1 MKCTEFREFYDDYV
15 LHEIDPEIEMQ
26 INEHL
31 LECEPCRKEI
41 SEREKII
48 DIFRRSQRFSPPGTL
63 YRRVTDGIGDTHK
76 ERVPLFGLPRGVVYA
91 AAAFVLGVVM
101 TKAVDS
107 LFLRVEQLRPVE
119 VKQEQLRPTPFSDTV
134 EFYSVPAKNLARI

>member
-1 MKCTEFREFYDDYV
+1 MDCAEFRGFYDDYI
-15 LHEIDPEIEMQ
+15 LNELEPQKEMQ

-48 DIFRRSQRFSPPGTL
+48 DLFRKSRRFSPPVKL
-63 YRRVTDGIGDTHK
+63 YRRIADGIGVVHK
-76 ERVPLFGLPRGVVYA
+76 ERRPLFGLPKGLVYA
-91 AAAFVLGVVM
+91 TAAFVLGIVM
-101 TKAVDS
+101 TRAIDS
-107 LFLRVEQLRPVE
+107 LFLRVERASPVE
-119 VKQEQLRPTPFSDTV
+119 VRQEQLKPMPFSDTV

>member
-1 MKCTEFREFYDDYV
+1 MKCAEFREFYDEYV
-15 LHEIDPEIEMQ
+15 LREIDPEIEMQ

-31 LECEPCRKEI
+31 LECESCRKEI

-63 YRRVTDGIGDTHK
+63 YRRVSDGIGAVHK

-107 LFLRVEQLRPVE
+107 LFLRVEQLGPVE

>member
-1 MKCTEFREFYDDYV
+1 MKCAEFREFYDDYI
-15 LHEIDPEIEMQ
+15 LHELEPEIEMQ

-31 LECEPCRKEI
+31 LDCDQCRKEI

-48 DIFRRSQRFSPPGTL
+48 DLFRKSQKFSPPVTL
-63 YRRVTDGIGDTHK
+63 YRRISDGLGVVHK
-76 ERVPLFGLPRGVVYA
+76 EKKPLFVLPKGLVYA

-101 TKAVDS
+101 TRAIDT
-107 LFLRVEQLRPVE
+107 LFLRVEQVSPVE
-119 VKQEQLRPTPFSDTV
+119 VKQEQLRPMPFSDTV